1 MNKFQLNIFS
11 KASYEIMLV
20 FLQFFII
27 SLHFFQWGFIPQKQI
42 IQVSSLSY
50 LVEFLIIIVS
60 FIIMLVGIKDL
71 GRNLSPFPR
80 PINNS
85 NLVTTGIYR
94 FTRHPMYY
102 SLIFIS
108 FGFFI
113 IILVA
118 IKDLGRNLSPFP
130 RPINNSKLVTT
141 GIYRFTRHPM
151 YYSLIFISIGVFI
164 IKLSIYYLF
173 LTIILALII
182 KFKIALEE
190 KYLINKFKNY
200 LLYKNEVKV

>member
-1 MNKFQLNIFS
+1 MTKFQLKNFFR
-11 KASYEIMLV
+11 AAYEIILV

-27 SLHFFQWGFIPQKQI
+27 SLHFFKLEFMPEKQI
-42 IQVSSLSY
+42 IQVNPFFY
-50 LVEFLIIIVS
+50 FVGFLIIIIA
-60 FIIMLVGIKDL
+60 FIILLVAIKDL

-85 NLVTTGIYR
+85 NLVTTGVYR

-113 IILVA
+113 
-118 IKDLGRNLSPFP
+118 
-130 RPINNSKLVTT
+130 T
-141 GIYRFTRHPM
+141 
-151 YYSLIFISIGVFI
+151 
-164 IKLSIYYLF
+164 KLSIYYLF
-173 LTIILALII
+173 LSLILVLII

-190 KYLINKFKNY
+190 QYLNNKFKNY
-200 LLYKNEVKV
+200 LLYKNEVKY

>member
-1 MNKFQLNIFS
+1 MFKFQLKNFF
-11 KASYEIMLV
+11 KAAYDLMLV
-20 FLQFFII
+20 FLQFLII
-27 SLHFFQWGFIPQKQI
+27 SLHFFQWEFLTQKQI
-42 IQVSSLSY
+42 IQANPFSY
-50 LVEFLIIIVS
+50 FLGILIIIIA
-60 FIIMLVGIKDL
+60 FIIMLVSIKDL

-85 NLVTTGIYR
+85 NLVTSGIYR

-108 FGFFI
+108 
-113 IILVA
+113 
-118 IKDLGRNLSPFP
+118 
-130 RPINNSKLVTT
+130 T
-141 GIYRFTRHPM
+141 GV
-151 YYSLIFISIGVFI
+151 LI

-173 LTIILALII
+173 LTISLALII

>member
-1 MNKFQLNIFS
+1 MSKFQKKNFF
-11 KASYEIMLV
+11 KATYDLMLV

-27 SLHFFQWGFIPQKQI
+27 TLHFFQWEFLAQKQI
-42 IQVSSLSY
+42 IQASPFSY
-50 LVEFLIIIVS
+50 LLGVLIIIIA
-60 FIIMLVGIKDL
+60 FIIILVSIKDL

-108 FGFFI
+108 
-113 IILVA
+113 
-118 IKDLGRNLSPFP
+118 
-130 RPINNSKLVTT
+130 
-141 GIYRFTRHPM
+141 
-151 YYSLIFISIGVFI
+151 IGVFI

-173 LTIILALII
+173 LTISLALII

-190 KYLINKFKNY
+190 KYLMNKFKNY

>member
-1 MNKFQLNIFS
+1 MSKFQLKIFFRT
-11 KASYEIMLV
+11 AYDLMLV

-27 SLHFFQWGFIPQKQI
+27 SLHFFQWEFLPQKQI
-42 IQVSSLSY
+42 IQASPFSYSLGI
-50 LVEFLIIIVS
+50 LIIIIA
-60 FIIMLVGIKDL
+60 FIIMLLSIKDL

-94 FTRHPMYY
+94 FMRHPMYY

-108 FGFFI
+108 FG
-113 IILVA
+113 
-118 IKDLGRNLSPFP
+118 
-130 RPINNSKLVTT
+130 
-141 GIYRFTRHPM
+141 
-151 YYSLIFISIGVFI
+151 VFI
-164 IKLSIYYLF
+164 TKLSIYYLF
-173 LTIILALII
+173 LSISLALII